1 VLHGIVR
8 SQRRAEHATAVSV
21 KRNPMCLDVTDLF
34 RFDTGAG
41 ARFGLSVEMRFR
53 VEQGRFE
60 QGRFEHGHVE

>member
-8 SQRRAEHATAVSV
+8 VQRRAEHATAVPV

-41 ARFGLSVEMRFR
+41 ARLGFSAGMREQGR
-53 VEQGRFE
+53 IEQGRFE
-60 QGRFEHGHVE
+60 WRRV